1 MRTAVRRGTTRQ
13 RNRRLRFVWFLLAL
27 LPGPLH
33 AAGALAPALAALEE
47 GDLTAAIDQLTSP
60 ARNGDAAAA
69 YDLAIAIDRQGG
81 DPEQVRFWLRQA
93 ARHGLVQAYRR
104 LNAQAVKPAPQ
115 ARALVL
121 VTPDDWIRHQNPRHY
136 TLQLA
141 SSTNRRV
148 IDRYYRE
155 NGLEGQGGYYRNRR
169 EGQDWY
175 ALVYGAYPTV
185 GEAKAAIGNLPEA
198 LRKWSPWVR
207 RLRDIQRIMQPLD
220 ASAATG
226 G

>member
-1 MRTAVRRGTTRQ
+1 MTMPARRGLTRH
-13 RNRRLRFVWFLLAL
+13 RSIGLRGCGLLLAL
-27 LPGPLH
+27 FSAPPE
-33 AAGALAPALAALEE
+33 AAGNLAPALDALQA
-47 GDLTAAIDQLTSP
+47 GDLVTAVGQLTAP
-60 ARNGDAAAA
+60 AQSGDAAAA
-69 YDLAIAIDRQGG
+69 YDLAIAIERQGG

-93 ARHGLVQAYRR
+93 ARHGLVQAYQR
-104 LNAQAVKPAPQ
+104 LNAGAVKPAPQ

-121 VTPDDWIRHQNPRHY
+121 VTPDDWIRHQTPRHY

-185 GEAKAAIGNLPEA
+185 SEAKAAIGSLPEA

-207 RLRDIQRIMQPLD
+207 RLRDIQRIMQPL
-220 ASAATG
+220 APPAPPG